1 MKAFARV
8 IELCPIISGTSDN
21 GNDWEKQ
28 TVVFET
34 LALEP
39 QILVVEF
46 MGERKT
52 KQTKS
57 LKVGQQV
64 EVAFGINCRAF
75 HGKWYTKLDGFG
87 VAPMKPE
94 EAPKPAEGEQT
105 HNGDDTCPPE
115 EDLPF

>member
-1 MKAFARV
+1 MKAFCRV
-8 IELCPIISGTSDN
+8 MELCPIISGTSDN
-21 GNDWEKQ
+21 GNDWERQ

-39 QILVVEF
+39 QTLAIEF

-52 KQTKS
+52 KQTKP

-64 EVAFGINCRAF
+64 EVTFGINCREYQ
-75 HGKWYTKLDGFG
+75 GKWYTRLDGFG
-87 VAPMKPE
+87 VTPMKPE

-105 HNGDDTCPPE
+105 QIEMPPAPE
-115 EDLPF
+115 EDLSY

>member
-1 MKAFARV
+1 MKAFCRV
-8 IELCPIISGTSDN
+8 MEVCPVISGTSDN

-39 QILVVEF
+39 QTLAIEF

-52 KQTKS
+52 KQTKP

-64 EVAFGINCRAF
+64 EVTFGINCREYQ
-75 HGKWYTKLDGFG
+75 GKWYTRLDGFG
-87 VAPMKPE
+87 VTPMKPE
-94 EAPKPAEGEQT
+94 ETPKPAEGEQMQMEM
-105 HNGDDTCPPE
+105 PPAPE

>member
-1 MKAFARV
+1 MKAFCRV
-8 IELCPIISGTSDN
+8 MELCPIISGTSDN

-39 QILVVEF
+39 QTLAIEF

-52 KQTKS
+52 KQTKP

-64 EVAFGINCRAF
+64 EVTFGINCREYQ
-75 HGKWYTKLDGFG
+75 GKWYTRLEGFG
-87 VAPMKPE
+87 VAPMNPE
-94 EAPKPAEGEQT
+94 VTPKPAEGEQT

-115 EDLPF
+115 EDLPL

>member
-1 MKAFARV
+1 M
-8 IELCPIISGTSDN
+8 ELCPIVSGTSDN

-39 QILVVEF
+39 QTLAIEF

-64 EVAFGINCRAF
+64 EVTFRINCREYLGQWF
-75 HGKWYTKLDGFG
+75 TRLDGFG
-87 VAPMKPE
+87 VTPMNAEVLPKPSE
-94 EAPKPAEGEQT
+94 GVQTKIEMPPAPK
-105 HNGDDTCPPE
+105 
-115 EDLPF
+115 EDIDF

>member
-1 MKAFARV
+1 MKAFCRV
-8 IELCPIISGTSDN
+8 MELCPVVSGTSDN

-39 QILVVEF
+39 QTLAIEF

-52 KQTKS
+52 KQTKP

-64 EVAFGINCRAF
+64 EVTFGINCREYQ
-75 HGKWYTKLDGFG
+75 GKWYTRLDGFG
-87 VAPMKPE
+87 VTPMKAE
-94 EAPKPAEGEQT
+94 DAPKPAEGEQT
-105 HNGDDTCPPE
+105 QMEMPPAPD
-115 EDLPF
+115 EDLSY

>member
-1 MKAFARV
+1 MKAFCRV
-8 IELCPIISGTSDN
+8 MELGPIITGTSDN

-39 QILVVEF
+39 QTLAIEF

-52 KQTKS
+52 KQTKP

-64 EVAFGINCRAF
+64 EVTFGINCREYQ
-75 HGKWYTKLDGFG
+75 GKWYTRLDGFG
-87 VAPMKPE
+87 VTSMKPE
-94 EAPKPAEGEQT
+94 EGPKPAEGEQAQIEM
-105 HNGDDTCPPE
+105 PPAPE
-115 EDLPF
+115 EDLPY

>member
-8 IELCPIISGTSDN
+8 SMLGPVISGTSDN

-39 QILVVEF
+39 TTLAVDF

-52 KQTKS
+52 KQTKT
-57 LKVGQQV
+57 LQVGQQV
-64 EVAFGINCRAF
+64 EVDFAIRCRPF
-75 HGKWYTKLDGFG
+75 QDKWFTNLDGIS
-87 VAPMKPE
+87 VKPLRMETAPA
-94 EAPKPAEGEQT
+94 APAGGQQT
-105 HNGDDTCPPE
+105 MEMPPDE
-115 EDLPF
+115 PPY